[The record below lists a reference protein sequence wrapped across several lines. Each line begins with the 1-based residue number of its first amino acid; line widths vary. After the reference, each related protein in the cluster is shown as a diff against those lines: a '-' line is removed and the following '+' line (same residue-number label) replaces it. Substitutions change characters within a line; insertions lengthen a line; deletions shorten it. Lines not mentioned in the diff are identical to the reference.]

1 MSAKSAFSRSDVA
14 AIMVRMSNGHP
25 GAEFSASSLSH
36 APASPVAAKIMRDI
50 GVSREKMRQAYG
62 YAKSVVLAQK

>member
-14 AIMVRMSNGHP
+14 AIMIRMSNGHP
-25 GAEFSASSLSH
+25 GAEFRASSLSH
-36 APASPVAAKIMRDI
+36 APASPIAAKLMRDI

-62 YAKSVVLAQK
+62 HARSVVLAQK

>member
-14 AIMVRMSNGHP
+14 AIMSRMSGGRP
-25 GAEFSASSLSH
+25 DGRYPAASLSH
-36 APASPVAAKIMRDI
+36 APASPVAAKVMREI

-62 YAKSVVLAQK
+62 HARSVVFAKK